1 MRRKKFTL
9 GFLIAITSYLFLV
22 SAQENKPYVGYRLV
36 HPDKIESKNFYFTLL
51 LNESSELKDIFAADG
66 TLSKIAKEKYLQL
79 TKSEDTPTAIS
90 NALKFTEGE
99 IKLIADRLAE
109 FYEK

>member
-22 SAQENKPYVGYRLV
+22 SAQENKPYVDYRLV

-90 NALKFTEGE
+90 NALKFTEGN
-99 IKLIADRLAE
+99 
-109 FYEK
+109 